1 MSFALVHK
9 LFAKADRGPYVASPM
24 ARRAS
29 SSAHPVWMLIAA
41 ALLVAA
47 VGGGAL
53 LFHQGGDP
61 YRTTSQLPVEDYLA
75 NSNSLRGNT
84 YKIDATIVESLR
96 YSPTAGRLFCIEV
109 NGSERLP
116 VLVPAEL
123 NHVNI
128 ERGQRFFFKVAVEEK
143 GVLRAQEVKKA

>member
-1 MSFALVHK
+1 
-9 LFAKADRGPYVASPM
+9 M

-29 SSAHPVWMLIAA
+29 SSAHPVWMLIAG

-47 VGGGAL
+47 VAGGAL
-53 LFHQGGDP
+53 LYHQGGDP
-61 YRTTSQLPVEDYLA
+61 YRTTTSLPVQDYLA
-75 NSNSLRGNT
+75 NSNSLRGNV

-109 NGSERLP
+109 NGTERLP

>member
-1 MSFALVHK
+1 
-9 LFAKADRGPYVASPM
+9 M

-29 SSAHPVWMLIAA
+29 SSAHPIWMLIVAV
-41 ALLVAA
+41 LLIAA
-47 VGGGAL
+47 VAGGAL
-53 LFHQGGDP
+53 LFHQTNDP
-61 YRTTSQLPVEDYLA
+61 YRTMTSLPVQDYLA

-84 YKIDATIVESLR
+84 YKIDATIVEALR
-96 YSPTAGRLFCIEV
+96 YSPTGGRLFAIEV
-109 NGSERLP
+109 NGSDRLP

-128 ERGQRFFFKVAVEEK
+128 ERGQRFYFKVAVEEK